1 MINMN
6 NYQVLLFDKL
16 SSINISVYDKV
27 EEDAKLPFLH
37 LGDYKLSLGNAKYD
51 DYKLNQVINVWS
63 DYEGKKEVN
72 DLLNIICTC
81 IQELNDTKIDELYS
95 ISDIKFL
102 SANVYEIDGY
112 YKAEIEFEFFIEE

>member
-37 LGDYKLSLGNAKYD
+37 LGDYKLSLGNTKYD